1 MLLMVKGGERRTP
14 FEKETERNQPTK
26 GKKNSM
32 YEQTRKSMKHR
43 LAALMMT
50 LAMVL
55 SMTVCSF
62 ASNAQTYNEDIT
74 EIIATVSY
82 IGQSYDVTV
91 MAPANTTYIG
101 VEATLYQKQ
110 LFGRKEISSFTGSVA
125 DCGFYKEKSAEI
137 IKGKTYI
144 LEATARVCTGGVWDT
159 LESTT
164 TGQA

>member
-1 MLLMVKGGERRTP
+1 
-14 FEKETERNQPTK
+14 
-26 GKKNSM
+26 M

-74 EIIATVSY
+74 EIIGTISY
-82 IGQSYDVTV
+82 IGQAYDVTV
-91 MAPANTTYIG
+91 MAPSNTTYIG

-159 LESTT
+159 LEGSV
-164 TGQA
+164 TGKA

>member
-1 MLLMVKGGERRTP
+1 
-14 FEKETERNQPTK
+14 
-26 GKKNSM
+26 M
-32 YEQTRKSMKHR
+32 YEERKRSIKHR
-43 LAALMMT
+43 LAALVMT

-55 SMTVCSF
+55 SLTVCSF

-74 EIIATVSY
+74 EIIGTVSY
-82 IGQSYDVTV
+82 IAQSYSVTV
-91 MAPANTTYIG
+91 AAPANTTYIE

-110 LFGRKEISSFTGSVA
+110 LFGRKEISSFTESTTLP
-125 DCGFYKEKSAEI
+125 GFSKSKSAEI

-164 TGQA
+164 TGKA

>member
-1 MLLMVKGGERRTP
+1 
-14 FEKETERNQPTK
+14 
-26 GKKNSM
+26 M

-62 ASNAQTYNEDIT
+62 ASNAQTYNEDFT
-74 EIIATVSY
+74 AIIGTVSY

-91 MAPANTTYIG
+91 TAPSNTTYIS

-110 LFGRKEISSFTGSVA
+110 LFGRKEISSFTGSTTLP
-125 DCGFYKEKSAEI
+125 GFYKEKSAEI